1 MVLHLL
7 KWMEPKPEVVMSH
20 SLYLTR
26 ERSNSHDREMKS
38 ETGSAN
44 TETVPSLCVPANLE
58 NTSSKQRP
66 NTYSH

>member
-7 KWMEPKPEVVMSH
+7 KWVEPKPDVVVSH

-26 ERSNSHDREMKS
+26 ERSNSHERDTKR

-44 TETVPSLCVPANLE
+44 TETVLVFVCQPI
-58 NTSSKQRP
+58 
-66 NTYSH
+66 